1 MPRVVDIPFLYCS
14 LPYYRES
21 TWPVLLTFCLD
32 FSLPYYREST
42 WPIFVD
48 IPSLCFSLPYYREST
63 WPILLTFRIFIFLCR
78 IIKKV
83 HGPFC

>member
-14 LPYYRES
+14 LPYYRQS

-42 WPIFVD
+42 WPI
-48 IPSLCFSLPYYREST
+48 
-63 WPILLTFRIFIFLCR
+63 LLTFRLFVFLCR
-78 IIKKV
+78 IIEKV